1 MFVKEETFNKYLKLI
16 AAGIIPTSAKD
27 IKGLKLGDLNSLP
40 LYGIEIV
47 KFSKSLPGDTK
58 ISKPLKDADLDPY
71 ERIGIDLSLDTTIS
85 NFINIIKKL
94 EIVKLQIDK
103 KKATEQLYFSLNLKG
118 CHIVKRDCI
127 IDNNIKE
134 FQIILNF
141 QNIIFENIT
150 SDINYLIRE
159 IIFKRVKELY
169 IDNLINSDYS
179 YFPLLSSLTSPAVT
193 TGGVAYEVFN
203 LDSPDF
209 KEWFNDLLEDTKLFI
224 EFQITIDNSID
235 PINVSS
241 TINLAEQLLAL
252 GKTTIV
258 KS

>member
-27 IKGLKLGDLNSLP
+27 IRGLKLGDLNSLP
-40 LYGIEIV
+40 LYGIEVV
-47 KFSKSLPGDTK
+47 KFSNSLPKGSQ
-58 ISKPLKDADLDPY
+58 ISKPLKEEELDIY
-71 ERIGIDLSLDTTIS
+71 EKLGIDLSLETTIS

-94 EIVKLQIDK
+94 EIIKLQIDK
-103 KKATEQLYFSLNLKG
+103 KKVNENLNFCLHLKG
-118 CHIVKRDCI
+118 CHIVKQDCI

-134 FQIILNF
+134 FQILLNF

-150 SDINYLIRE
+150 NDILNLIRD

-169 IDNLINSDYS
+169 IDNLSNSDYS
-179 YFPLLSSLTSPAVT
+179 YFPLLSSLTSST
-193 TGGVAYEVFN
+193 SYEIFNVA
-203 LDSPDF
+203 SPDF
-209 KEWFNDLLEDTKLFI
+209 KEWFDDLLEDTKLYI
-224 EFQITIDNSID
+224 EFQITIDGELNPLDISG
-235 PINVSS
+235 
-241 TINLAEQLLAL
+241 TINLAEQLIAL

>member
-27 IKGLKLGDLNSLP
+27 IRGLKLGDLNSLP
-40 LYGIEIV
+40 LYGIEVV
-47 KFSKSLPGDTK
+47 KFSKSLPK
-58 ISKPLKDADLDPY
+58 SSQISKPLKEEELDIY
-71 ERIGIDLSLDTTIS
+71 EKLGIDLSLETTIS

-94 EIVKLQIDK
+94 EIIKLQIDK
-103 KKATEQLYFSLNLKG
+103 KKVSENLNFCLHLKG
-118 CHIVKRDCI
+118 CHIVKQDCI

-134 FQIILNF
+134 FQLLLNF

-150 SDINYLIRE
+150 NDILNLIRD

-169 IDNLINSDYS
+169 IDNLSNSDYS
-179 YFPLLSSLTSPAVT
+179 YFPLLSSLTGSTSYEIFNVT
-193 TGGVAYEVFN
+193 
-203 LDSPDF
+203 SPDF
-209 KEWFNDLLEDTKLFI
+209 KEWFDDLLEDTKLYI
-224 EFQITIDNSID
+224 EFQITIDGELNPLDISG
-235 PINVSS
+235 
-241 TINLAEQLLAL
+241 TINLAEQLIAL